1 MVGYFKGSD
10 RMSYGPFLTPRE
22 QVEHSISKGITFN
35 NITEAETE
43 QYLVENNNYFKL
55 RAFRKNFLK
64 STKSGKYVNLDFS
77 YLIDLACIDN
87 RLRRIMLEMAIGI
100 EHFSKVHLLSAL
112 QQGNIDPYVVVEDYM
127 NQLEESNFEQLQ
139 HDLWKNSGSLYCG
152 NLYAKYIEDQNKRCP
167 VWAFLEMISF
177 GQYLYFYKYCA
188 ELLQNTEITE
198 RLYLMY
204 TVKSLRNACAHNN
217 CIINDINSK
226 HNKSIN
232 ADLSRECAKFI
243 KSPSSRRRH
252 LRHIST
258 YQILTTMYAHQRI
271 CISTGVHNHI
281 CVELDELKQRFF
293 RDNDYR
299 VHDNIK
305 ATFDV
310 LIRAIDTWFHIR

>member
-1 MVGYFKGSD
+1 MSD
-10 RMSYGPFLTPRE
+10 GPFLTPRE
-22 QVEHSISKGITFN
+22 QIEHSISKGITFD
-35 NITEAETE
+35 NITEVEAE

-64 STKSGKYVNLDFS
+64 SSKSGKYVNLDFS

-100 EHFSKVHLLSAL
+100 EHFSKVHLLSIL
-112 QQGNIDPYVVVEDYM
+112 QQNNIDPYDVVEEYM
-127 NQLEESNFEQLQ
+127 NQLEKSNFEQLQ

-188 ELLQNTEITE
+188 DLLQNTEITE

-217 CIINDINSK
+217 CIINDINST
-226 HNKSIN
+226 HNKRIN
-232 ADLSRECAKFI
+232 ADLSKECAKFI

-252 LRHIST
+252 LGHIST

-271 CISTGVHNHI
+271 CISTGVH
-281 CVELDELKQRFF
+281 
-293 RDNDYR
+293 
-299 VHDNIK
+299 
-305 ATFDV
+305 
-310 LIRAIDTWFHIR
+310 